1 MRCRWFTGAILVVAA
16 PLALP
21 APLSG
26 SSLPPMMLW
35 AWERPVD
42 LRDLDVAHVGVAF
55 LAATVHVDAGE
66 VIVVHRHQPLVV
78 PPETARIAVA
88 RIETGPGPAPGPGQA
103 ERVVAV
109 LAELVDLP
117 DVCGVQID
125 FDARV
130 SERAFLRDVLDRLR
144 KRRPGAWVSMTAL
157 VSWCLGDPWIAD
169 LPVDEIVPMV
179 FRMGSEGDVVRHEL
193 AAGGDFRLARCR
205 DAIGVSTDE
214 PLPRVPGR
222 RRRYVFDGGPA
233 STERQW
239 PP

>member
-35 AWERPVD
+35 VWERPVD

-66 VIVVHRHQPLVV
+66 VIVVHRHQPLLV
-78 PPETARIAVA
+78 PPGTARVAVA
-88 RIETGPGPAPGPGQA
+88 RIETGRGPLPGPEQA
-103 ERVVAV
+103 ERVAAV
-109 LAELVDLP
+109 LAELGDLS
-117 DVCGVQID
+117 DVRGVQID

-130 SERAFLRDVLDRLR
+130 SERAFMRDVLDRLR
-144 KRRPGAWVSMTAL
+144 RRRPLAWVSMTAL

-179 FRMGSEGDVVRHEL
+179 FRMGPEGDVVRRQL
-193 AAGGDFRLARCR
+193 AAGGDFQLARCR

-214 PLPRVPGR
+214 PLPRMPGR
-222 RRRYVFDGGPA
+222 RRRYVFDGDQGKTGRRWQP
-233 STERQW
+233 
-239 PP
+239 